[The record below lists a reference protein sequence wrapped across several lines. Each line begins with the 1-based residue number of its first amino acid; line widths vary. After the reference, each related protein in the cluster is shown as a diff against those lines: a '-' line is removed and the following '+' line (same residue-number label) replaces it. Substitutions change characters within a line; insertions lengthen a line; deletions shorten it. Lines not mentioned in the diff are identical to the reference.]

1 MKPLLKTFIS
11 LTLGA
16 GLAIT
21 LGGCTGKC
29 NYYNDPVSKH
39 HHHAKYHASKPQQD
53 MIVYEVSE
61 TMIAETIT
69 PDVMSAQI
77 HTRSSRGG
85 TSEMG
90 TIKFAPT
97 DHGTKMMVDL
107 VDLRPG
113 KDYTIKIFQCGNCPD
128 FSCCKSNCMNINLPM
143 LSINEP
149 GRLSKTFNLSNINW
163 NKLNNAKIILT
174 RDGGYKAAWGK
185 IYPVM

>member
-1 MKPLLKTFIS
+1 MKPIFKKLTS

-16 GLAIT
+16 GVAIT
-21 LGGCTGKC
+21 LAGCSGTC
-29 NYYNDPVSKH
+29 TSYHDATPKH
-39 HHHAKYHASKPQQD
+39 HHHAKYRTQQPQQD
-53 MIVYEVSE
+53 VVMYEVSE
-61 TMIAETIT
+61 TMITETVT
-69 PDVMSAQI
+69 PDIMSAQM

-97 DHGTKMMVDL
+97 DNGTKMMVDL

-149 GRLSKTFNLSNINW
+149 GRLSKTFNL
-163 NKLNNAKIILT
+163 
-174 RDGGYKAAWGK
+174 
-185 IYPVM
+185 